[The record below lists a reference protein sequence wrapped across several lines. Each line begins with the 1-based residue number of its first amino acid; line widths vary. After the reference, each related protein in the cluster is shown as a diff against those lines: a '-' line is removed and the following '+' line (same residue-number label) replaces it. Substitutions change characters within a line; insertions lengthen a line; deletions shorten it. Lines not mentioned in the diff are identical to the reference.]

1 MEQLQQA
8 EAAIAAGNKQEAYL
22 LLARVLKQDQKNV
35 EAWLLLSQV
44 AASSEQERLF
54 LDKAA
59 RIDPQNEAV
68 QARLAAL
75 GTPEEA
81 VVELKPEETEPATAV
96 PDEALV
102 EVELEETE
110 PATVMPEE
118 AVVELESAETER
130 TTAVPEEDAFAMP
143 ISEDPLDYE
152 AQAQGETL
160 PPWLAGEEPLEFAE
174 EVDAE
179 TTVTEAEAIETMAI
193 AADEDVPGW
202 LQDEPEESWLAEPTE
217 PTIPDEPE
225 PAVEEEIQP
234 EKADETQPAP
244 QPAKSKAK
252 PSARR
257 GSLLEWAIAG
267 FAIVVFLLLIY
278 FLFIR

>member
-35 EAWLLLSQV
+35 EAWLLLSQ
-44 AASSEQERLF
+44 AAATSEQERLF

-75 GTPEEA
+75 DT
-81 VVELKPEETEPATAV
+81 

-102 EVELEETE
+102 ELEPKETEPAMKVPEEALVELEPAETE
-110 PATVMPEE
+110 PATIVPEE
-118 AVVELESAETER
+118 AALAL
-130 TTAVPEEDAFAMP
+130 P

-152 AQAQGETL
+152 AQAEGETL
-160 PPWLAGEEPLEFAE
+160 PPWLAGEELLEFAE
-174 EVDAE
+174 EADEEIIGTELVATE
-179 TTVTEAEAIETMAI
+179 TTTWAP
-193 AADEDVPGW
+193 DEEVPDW
-202 LQDEPEESWLAEPTE
+202 LQDEPEESWLAEPIE
-217 PTIPDEPE
+217 PTTPDEPE

-234 EKADETQPAP
+234 EKVDETQPAP